1 MPGDRVPGALLEAG
15 LRFVER
21 VRELSR
27 ALDQPLRIAELG
39 IPEGDFQD
47 RLEKLLDD
55 TTNEPLIVTAVRRPS
70 YPE

>member
-1 MPGDRVPGALLEAG
+1 
-15 LRFVER
+15 VER

-27 ALDQPLRIAELG
+27 ALDQPLSIAELG

-55 TTNEPLIVTAVRRPS
+55 ATNEPLIVTAVRRPS